1 MSNQI
6 FKKKKFINLGGE
18 LVSLEKPWAM
28 GILNITED
36 SFFDGGRY
44 NQQGKALLQV
54 EQMLKEGA
62 DIIDIGAQS
71 TRPGAKMLGKE
82 EEMRKLIPMLKAIV
96 KEFPDTKLSV
106 DTFYAEVAQQ
116 AVRESA
122 HMINDISGG
131 NYDKEMF
138 AAIAQLKV
146 PYVLMHTQGRPE
158 SMQHDPQ
165 YENVVAEVMKTL
177 STGVSNLESH
187 GIADIIVDPGFGF
200 GKNLEHNYTLLNS
213 LKHFTFL
220 EKPILV
226 GISRKSMIQK
236 VLDVDAKDALN
247 GTSALHMIALN
258 HGADI
263 LRVHDVKEAKQVIK
277 LWEAL
282 QSNGKV

>member
-116 AVRESA
+116 AVRKGA

-131 NYDKEMF
+131 TYDKEMF

-187 GIADIIVDPGFGF
+187 GIADIIVDPGYGF

-226 GISRKSMIQK
+226 GLSRKSMIQK